1 MGLRGPADS
10 RAERIMDIREI
21 VDARLA
27 QIEAGDP
34 AVFTRLYRAEARAAA
49 DAAEARRRNGISL
62 GPLDGAMVSIK
73 DLFDVAGETTTA
85 GSVLLADA
93 APARADAPVVARLRR
108 AGAVILGKTNMSEF
122 AFSGLGLNPHY
133 GTPGNAADPTRI
145 PGGSSSGAGV
155 SVGQGT
161 SDIAI
166 GTDTGGSV
174 RIPASLNGV
183 VGFKPTARR
192 LPREGAFPLS
202 YTLDSLG
209 PLARTVAACAAA
221 DAVMAGEETA
231 PLEAFAVSGLRIGV
245 PRGLLFTETE
255 PCVAE
260 AFERTLARL
269 SRAGARIADHPI
281 DDLLAAMDAALPD
294 GSLAA
299 IEAAAIHADWLD
311 GEAPRYDRRVHRRIV
326 AGRTAAAASYIRTM
340 RRRAAL
346 IADLDGHLAP
356 IDVLALPA
364 TAATAP
370 LTAPLEADDAAFLAA
385 NRLMLR
391 NTAFGN
397 FFDLTGLSLPMPG
410 LSRPAGLMLLARHGH
425 DRRLLAVGAGIEAAL
440 AE

>member
-1 MGLRGPADS
+1 MS
-10 RAERIMDIREI
+10 VRE
-21 VDARLA
+21 VVEARLA
-27 QIEAGDP
+27 QIGAGDA
-34 AVFTRLYRAEARAAA
+34 AVFTRLYPAEARAAA
-49 DAAEARRRNGISL
+49 DAADARRRDGIAL
-62 GPLDGAMVSIK
+62 GPLDGAVMSIK
-73 DLFDVAGETTTA
+73 DLFDVAGETTRA

-93 APARADAPVVARLRR
+93 PAAQADAPVVARLRR

-122 AFSGLGLNPHY
+122 AFSGVGLNRHY
-133 GTPGNAADPTRI
+133 GTPGNAVDPSRI

-166 GTDTGGSV
+166 GSDTGGSV

-192 LPREGAFPLS
+192 VPLEGAFPLS
-202 YTLDSLG
+202 YSLDSLG
-209 PLARTVAACAAA
+209 PLARTVAECAAA
-221 DAVMAGEETA
+221 DAVMAGAEPV
-231 PLEAFAVSGLRIGV
+231 PLEAFALAGLRIGV
-245 PRGLLFTETE
+245 PRGILFTETE

-260 AFERTLARL
+260 AFERSLALL
-269 SRAGARIADHPI
+269 SRAGARVIDHPV

-294 GSLAA
+294 GSIAA

-311 GEAPRYDRRVHRRIV
+311 TQADLYDPRVHRRIA
-326 AGRTAAAASYIRTM
+326 AGRSAPAARYIRTM
-340 RRRAAL
+340 RRRTELIAAL
-346 IADLDGHLAP
+346 DRRLAP

-364 TAATAP
+364 TATTAP
-370 LTAPLEADDAAFLAA
+370 LIAPLQADDGAFLAA

-410 LSRPAGLMLLARHGH
+410 LSRPAGLMLLARHGE
-425 DRRLLAVGAGIEAAL
+425 DSRLLAIGAGIEAAL
-440 AE
+440 VG

>member
-1 MGLRGPADS
+1 MVAQVCHPV
-10 RAERIMDIREI
+10 RIMSVRET
-21 VDARLA
+21 VEERLVR
-27 QIEAGDP
+27 IGEGDP
-34 AVFTRLYRAEARAAA
+34 AVFTRLYPAEARAAA
-49 DAAEARRRNGISL
+49 DAADARRRDGISL

-73 DLFDVAGETTTA
+73 DLFDVAGETTRA
-85 GSVLLADA
+85 GSILLADA

-133 GTPGNAADPTRI
+133 GTPGNAADPARI

-166 GTDTGGSV
+166 GSDTGGSV

-192 LPREGAFPLS
+192 VPLDGAFPLS
-202 YTLDSLG
+202 FSLDSLG

-221 DAVMAGEETA
+221 DAVMAGEEPVA
-231 PLEAFAVSGLRIGV
+231 VEAFAVAGLRIGV

-255 PCVAE
+255 PLVAE
-260 AFERTLARL
+260 AFERVLALL
-269 SRAGARIADHPI
+269 SRSGARIVDHPV

-294 GSLAA
+294 GSIAA

-311 GEAPRYDRRVHRRIV
+311 SEAARYDRRVHRRIV
-326 AGRTAAAASYIRTM
+326 AGRNATAAGYIRTM
-340 RRRAAL
+340 RRRAEL
-346 IADLDGHLAP
+346 IAAFDRRLAP
-356 IDVLALPA
+356 LDVLVLPA
-364 TAATAP
+364 TATTAP
-370 LTAPLEADDAAFLAA
+370 LIAPLEADDAAFLAT

-410 LSRPAGLMLLARHGH
+410 LSRPAGLMLLARHGQ
-425 DRRLLAVGAGIEAAL
+425 DGRLLAIGAGIEAAL
-440 AE
+440 AG